1 MATQRWVAISHLRA
15 HMIERWYVFLFL
27 GARTSASSYPH
38 SGTRL
43 ERVTDFTGHAPGGRE
58 YRRLLIGL
66 FFGGVAT
73 FAQLYATQAVLPA
86 IARDVPTTPSAAALT
101 VSASTLGLA
110 VAVIPW
116 SIVADRFGRVPAM
129 TIGLIAA
136 TILGG
141 VTPLAHDLGIL
152 LALRLLEGVA
162 LGAVPAVALAYLSE
176 EIDARYVAAAAG
188 SYIAGTTV
196 GGLSG
201 RVVSGWVAEAVG
213 WRWGVA
219 SVVLLCV
226 ISAVLFLTL
235 VPASRGFVP
244 GRLRATPGP
253 SVRRRLWFTLRSPV
267 QLALY
272 AQGFLLMGAFVAV
285 YNYLGFHLI
294 APPFSLAPA
303 VVTPLFLAY
312 LAGTLSSP
320 RAGALAVRHGRL
332 PVLLVCSTVMAAG
345 AALMFVP
352 AVVSVVVGLVA
363 FTAGF
368 FGAHAVASGWTP
380 VAAHPEARAQASSL
394 YYLGYYAGSSLFG
407 WALGVVFGTAGWG
420 WFLGAVMAMCAL
432 AMALA
437 VGALRPWSSP
447 AR

>member
-1 MATQRWVAISHLRA
+1 VS
-15 HMIERWYVFLFL
+15 
-27 GARTSASSYPH
+27 
-38 SGTRL
+38 
-43 ERVTDFTGHAPGGRE
+43 DFSGHAPGSRD
-58 YRRLLIGL
+58 YRRLLAGL

-73 FAQLYATQAVLPA
+73 FAQLYATQAVLPS
-86 IARDVPTTPSAAALT
+86 IATDLPTSPSGAALT

-110 VAVIPW
+110 AAVIPW
-116 SIVADRFGRVPAM
+116 SVVADRIGRVPAM
-129 TIGLIAA
+129 TVGLIAA

-141 VTPLAHDLGIL
+141 LTPVAHELGIL

-176 EIDARYVAAAAG
+176 EVDARHVAAAAG

-196 GGLSG
+196 GGLTG
-201 RVVSGWVAEAVG
+201 RVVSGWVGEAFG

-226 ISAVLFLTL
+226 VAAVLFLTL
-235 VPASRGFVP
+235 VPSARGFVP
-244 GRLRATPGP
+244 GRLRTTPGP
-253 SVRRRLWFTLRSPV
+253 SVRRRLWLNVRSPA

-285 YNYLGFHLI
+285 YNYLGFHVS

-303 VVTPLFLAY
+303 GVTLLFLAY
-312 LAGTLSSP
+312 LAGTVSSP
-320 RAGALAVRHGRL
+320 RAGALAVRYGRL
-332 PVLLVCSTVMAAG
+332 PVLLGSSLVMTAG
-345 AALMFVP
+345 AGLMFVP
-352 AVVSVVVGLVA
+352 TVAVIIVGLVA

-380 VAAHPEARAQASSL
+380 AAADPRARAQASSL

-407 WALGVVFGTAGWG
+407 WALGLVFGGLGWES
-420 WFLGAVMAMCAL
+420 FLGVVLLMCVFAMGLAL
-432 AMALA
+432 LS
-437 VGALRPWSSP
+437 LRTPS
-447 AR
+447 R

>member
-1 MATQRWVAISHLRA
+1 M
-15 HMIERWYVFLFL
+15 
-27 GARTSASSYPH
+27 
-38 SGTRL
+38 
-43 ERVTDFTGHAPGGRE
+43 
-58 YRRLLIGL
+58 

-73 FAQLYATQAVLPA
+73 FAQLYATQAVLPMIGA
-86 IARDVPTTPSAAALT
+86 DVPTSPSAAALT

-110 VAVIPW
+110 AAVIPW
-116 SIVADRFGRVPAM
+116 SIVADRIGRVPAM

-176 EIDARYVAAAAG
+176 EVDARYVAAAAG

-201 RVVSGWVAEAVG
+201 RVVSGWVAEAFG

-226 ISAVLFLTL
+226 IAAVLFLTL

-244 GRLRATPGP
+244 GRLRTTPGP
-253 SVRRRLWFTLRSPV
+253 SVRRRLLLNLRSPV

-285 YNYLGFHLI
+285 YNYLGFHVI
-294 APPFSLAPA
+294 EPPFSLAPS
-303 VVTPLFLAY
+303 VVTLLFLAY
-312 LAGTLSSP
+312 LAGTVSSP
-320 RAGALAVRHGRL
+320 RAGVLAVRHGRL
-332 PVLLVCSTVMAAG
+332 PVLLVCCVVMSAG
-345 AALMFVP
+345 AALMFVS

-380 VAAHPEARAQASSL
+380 VAADGEARAQASSL

-407 WALGVVFGTAGWG
+407 WALGIVFGTAGWG
-420 WFLGAVMAMCAL
+420 WFLGAVLAMCSL

-437 VGALRPWSSP
+437 GWALRRSSSP
-447 AR
+447 SQ